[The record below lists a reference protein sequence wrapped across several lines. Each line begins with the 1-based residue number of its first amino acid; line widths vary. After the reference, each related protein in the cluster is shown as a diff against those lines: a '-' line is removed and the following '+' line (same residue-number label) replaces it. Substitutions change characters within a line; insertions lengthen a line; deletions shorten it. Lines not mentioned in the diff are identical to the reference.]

1 MRRVPYVNVIRA
13 AEALFL
19 GTRDD
24 LDTPDSQV
32 LNTHFDRWARSL
44 WEAFWWP
51 EWMVAERRQFRP
63 SWDSATTYG
72 APTATAAVER
82 FHVRS
87 GKYYQSLRSGNLNQ
101 EPADANGV
109 ENSAYWAECA
119 AGYSG
124 NDWTTGTVF
133 TVTNGSPM
141 IVRNP
146 ADDRFY
152 QCHTAHTA
160 GATFDSTK
168 FGILT
173 PFRRSLDYEQ
183 TDETEIGEVKAIW
196 DNDPYLVLGTAS
208 RLEFLLADKIYVAG
222 SEARPWAE
230 FRDRPPSWTG
240 SDWSAATTYALDGQ
254 AYDPT
259 TGDFYRSLQAANLN
273 HAVTDTSWWEVIP
286 VPYVLQDA
294 IAQGILSELLETDEK
309 PEWANR
315 ALAKANRLAEQAF
328 EKISRQQAQGVQLPM
343 RR

>member
-1 MRRVPYVNVIRA
+1 MRRVPYINVIRA

-19 GTRDD
+19 GTRDA
-24 LDTPDSQV
+24 LDTPDDQV
-32 LNTHFDRWARSL
+32 LNAHFDRWARTL

-51 EWMVAERRQFRP
+51 EWTTVERRQFRP

-87 GKYYQSLRSGNLNQ
+87 GKYYQSLRGNLNQ

-109 ENSAYWAECA
+109 ENSAYWAVCA
-119 AGYSG
+119 AEYSG
-124 NDWTTGTVF
+124 PDWQTGLVL

-183 TDETEIGEVKAIW
+183 TGETEIGEVKALW
-196 DNDPYLVLGTAS
+196 NRDPYVYLGTAQA
-208 RLEFLLADKIYVAG
+208 LEFILADKIYVAG
-222 SEARPWAE
+222 DEPRPWVE
-230 FRDRPPSWTG
+230 YRERPPSWTG
-240 SDWSAATTYALDGQ
+240 NDWSATTTYALDAQ

-273 HAVTDTSWWEVIP
+273 HAVTDTAWWVVIP

-315 ALAKANRLAEQAF
+315 ALAKANQLAQQAF
-328 EKISRQQAQGVQLPM
+328 TKISRQQSQGVQLPM